1 MSDIQKLT
9 IDHMEVVRPLM
20 LKMGFS
26 ESKFIKEVGFVAQLW
41 NNPKSSYLRRSTKD
55 SLNVAVLSIAQ
66 TGLTLNPVSKQA
78 YLIPRSTKDE
88 KGNYI
93 VQAHLEPSY
102 IGMMKLLTDAGQVKN
117 IQTNLVYE
125 GDEFD
130 VSLGLETQ
138 IKHKPY
144 YITKKLKGKIIGVYA
159 VANIQGGLQQF
170 EYMTTQEIED
180 IRATSES
187 YKAYLKKPSL
197 PCIWNTYEGEMF
209 RKTVIK
215 RIAKHLPR
223 SEQYDQAN
231 ALTNT
236 DFEMSNHQLS
246 MIESLLQTTNL
257 MQHEK
262 DKIENDLFSMSHS
275 GAQQTIQYLKENQ
288 LNAIQSGNNYGPE
301 EIKELLDDKMNDPNS

>member
-1 MSDIQKLT
+1 MNLEKIKINDLETVKP
-9 IDHMEVVRPLM
+9 VM

-26 ESKFIKEVGFVAQLW
+26 QEKFTKEAGFVAQIW
-41 NNPKSSYLRRSTKD
+41 NDPKSKYLRKATKE
-55 SLNVAVLSIAQ
+55 SLLSSVISIAQ
-66 TGLTLNPVSKQA
+66 TGLTLNPVAKQA
-78 YLIPRSTKDE
+78 YLIPRGAYVD
-88 KGNYI
+88 GQGI

-102 IGMMKLLTDAGQVKN
+102 IGLVKLLTDAGQVKN

-125 GDEFD
+125 GDDFD

-138 IKHKPY
+138 ISHKPH
-144 YITKKLKGKIIGVYA
+144 YITKRPKGKIIGVYA
-159 VANIQGGLQQF
+159 VANILGGLQQF
-170 EYMTTQEIED
+170 EYMTSQEIEE

-187 YKAYLKKPSL
+187 YKAYLKNPKV

-223 SEQYDQAN
+223 SEQFDQAN
-231 ALTNT
+231 ELTNT
-236 DFEMSNHQLS
+236 DFEMSTPQLA

-257 MQHEK
+257 IEHEK
-262 DKIENDLFSMSHS
+262 DKIENGLFSMSHS

-288 LNAIQSGNNYGPE
+288 VNAIQSGNNYGPE
-301 EIKELLDDKMNDPNS
+301 EIKEMINDKMDDPNS

>member
-1 MSDIQKLT
+1 MNLEKIKINDFESVKPVMMQ
-9 IDHMEVVRPLM
+9 
-20 LKMGFS
+20 MGFTV
-26 ESKFIKEVGFVAQLW
+26 EKFTKEAGFVAQIW
-41 NNPKSSYLRRSTKD
+41 NNPKNSYLRTATKE
-55 SLNVAVLSIAQ
+55 SLLSSVISIAQ
-66 TGLTLNPVSKQA
+66 TGLTLNPVAKQA
-78 YLIPRSTKDE
+78 YLIPRYD
-88 KGNYI
+88 GGVI
-93 VQAHLEPSY
+93 QAHLEPSY
-102 IGMMKLLTDAGQVKN
+102 IGLLKLLTDAGQVKN

-138 IKHKPY
+138 IKHKPH
-144 YITKKLKGKIIGVYA
+144 YITKKPKGKIIGVYA

-223 SEQYDQAN
+223 SEQFDQAN

-236 DFEMSNHQLS
+236 DFEMSNPQLA
-246 MIESLLQTTNL
+246 MIESLLQTTNI

-262 DKIENDLFSMSHS
+262 DKIENELFSMSHS
-275 GAQQTIQYLKENQ
+275 GAQQTIQFLKENQ
-288 LNAIQSGNNYGPE
+288 VNAIQSGNNYGPE
-301 EIKELLDDKMNDPNS
+301 EIKELIDDKMNDPNS

>member
-1 MSDIQKLT
+1 MNLEKIKINDLDSVKPV
-9 IDHMEVVRPLM
+9 MM
-20 LKMGFS
+20 KMGFTV
-26 ESKFIKEVGFVAQLW
+26 EKFTKEAGFVAQIW
-41 NNPKSSYLRRSTKD
+41 NNPKSSYLRKATKE
-55 SLNVAVLSIAQ
+55 SLLSSVISIAQ
-66 TGLTLNPVSKQA
+66 TGLTLNPIAKQA
-78 YLIPRSTKDE
+78 YLIPRYD
-88 KGNYI
+88 GGVI
-93 VQAHLEPSY
+93 QAHLEPSY
-102 IGMMKLLTDAGQVKN
+102 IGLLKLLTDAGQVKN

-130 VSLGLETQ
+130 VSLGLETK
-138 IKHKPY
+138 ISHKPH
-144 YITKKLKGKIIGVYA
+144 YITKKPKGKIIGVYA
-159 VANIQGGLQQF
+159 VANILGGLQQF
-170 EYMTTQEIED
+170 EYMTSKEIED

-197 PCIWNTYEGEMF
+197 PCIWNTYEGEMY

-223 SEQYDQAN
+223 SEQFDQAN

-236 DFEMSNHQLS
+236 DFEMSTPQLA
-246 MIESLLQTTNL
+246 MIESLLQTTNI

-275 GAQQTIQYLKENQ
+275 NAQQTIQYLKENQ

-301 EIKELLDDKMNDPNS
+301 EIKELIDDKMNDPNS

>member
-26 ESKFIKEVGFVAQLW
+26 EAKFIKEVGFVAQIW
-41 NNPKSSYLRRSTKD
+41 NNPKNSYLRKSTKD
-55 SLNVAVLSIAQ
+55 SLNAAVLSIAQ
-66 TGLTLNPVSKQA
+66 TGLTLNPVARQA
-78 YLIPRSTKDE
+78 YLIPRATKDE
-88 KGNYI
+88 KGNFI

-102 IGMMKLLTDAGQVKN
+102 IGLLKLLTDAGQVKN

-125 GDEFD
+125 GDDFD

-138 IKHKPY
+138 IKHKPH
-144 YITKKLKGKIIGVYA
+144 YITQKPKGKIIGVYA

-170 EYMTTQEIED
+170 EYMTSQEIED

-187 YKAYLKKPSL
+187 YKAYLKNQKL
-197 PCIWNTYEGEMF
+197 PCIWNTYEGEMY

-223 SEQYDQAN
+223 SEQFDQAN

-236 DFEMSNHQLS
+236 DFEMSLPQLS
-246 MIESLLQTTNL
+246 MIESLLSTTNL
-257 MQHEK
+257 LEYEK
-262 DKIENDLFSMSHS
+262 TEIEDKLMSLSHS
-275 GAQQTIQYLKENQ
+275 GAQVTIEYLKENQ

-301 EIKELLDDKMNDPNS
+301 EIKEMIDDKMNDPKA

>member
-1 MSDIQKLT
+1 MNLEKLKINDLNT
-9 IDHMEVVRPLM
+9 VKPVMM
-20 LKMGFS
+20 QMGFS
-26 ESKFIKEVGFVAQLW
+26 PEKFTKEAGFVAQIW
-41 NNPKSSYLRRSTKD
+41 NNPKSSYLRKATKE
-55 SLNVAVLSIAQ
+55 SLLSSVISIAQ
-66 TGLTLNPVSKQA
+66 TGLTLNPVAKQA
-78 YLIPRSTKDE
+78 YLIPRGAYVD
-88 KGNYI
+88 GQAI

-102 IGMMKLLTDAGQVKN
+102 IGLLKLLTDAGQVKN

-125 GDEFD
+125 GDDFD

-138 IKHKPY
+138 ISHKPH
-144 YITKKLKGKIIGVYA
+144 YITKKPKGKIIGVYA
-159 VANIQGGLQQF
+159 VANILGGLQQF
-170 EYMTTQEIED
+170 EYMTSKEIEN

-187 YKAYLKKPSL
+187 YKAYLKNPKL

-223 SEQYDQAN
+223 SEQFDQAN
-231 ALTNT
+231 ELTNT
-236 DFEMSNHQLS
+236 DFEMSNTQLA

-275 GAQQTIQYLKENQ
+275 GAQQTIQYLKDNQ
-288 LNAIQSGNNYGPE
+288 LNAIESGNNYDTKDIGSM
-301 EIKELLDDKMNDPNS
+301 IDSKMDDPNA

>member
-1 MSDIQKLT
+1 MSEIQKLT
-9 IDHMEVVRPLM
+9 IDHMAVVKPLM
-20 LKMGFS
+20 LKMGFN
-26 ESKFIKEVGFVAQLW
+26 EAKFIKEVGFVAQLW
-41 NNPKSSYLRRSTKD
+41 NNPKNSYLRKSTKD
-55 SLNVAVLSIAQ
+55 SLNAAVLSIAQ
-66 TGLTLNPVSKQA
+66 TGLTLNPVAKQA
-78 YLIPRSTKDE
+78 YLIPRYGGGE
-88 KGNYI
+88 I
-93 VQAHLEPSY
+93 QAHLEPSY
-102 IGMMKLLTDAGQVKN
+102 IGLLKLLTDAGQVKN

-138 IKHKPY
+138 IKHKPH
-144 YITKKLKGKIIGVYA
+144 YITKKPQGKIIGVYA
-159 VANIQGGLQQF
+159 VANILGGLHQF
-170 EYMTTQEIED
+170 EYMTSKEIED

-197 PCIWNTYEGEMF
+197 PCIWNTYEGEMY

-223 SEQYDQAN
+223 SEQFDQAN
-231 ALTNT
+231 ELTNT
-236 DFEMSNHQLS
+236 DFEMSNPQLA

-301 EIKELLDDKMNDPNS
+301 EIKELIDDKMNDPNA